1 MRLMVKGLTH
11 FSFSWSLEDGVGVVA
26 YGIAGLL
33 FALTFPWARAFPRAP
48 LLRYRAEGGP
58 KTLTDSRIVRSNANI
73 AR

>member
-33 FALTFPWARAFPRAP
+33 FALTFP
-48 LLRYRAEGGP
+48 
-58 KTLTDSRIVRSNANI
+58 
-73 AR
+73 